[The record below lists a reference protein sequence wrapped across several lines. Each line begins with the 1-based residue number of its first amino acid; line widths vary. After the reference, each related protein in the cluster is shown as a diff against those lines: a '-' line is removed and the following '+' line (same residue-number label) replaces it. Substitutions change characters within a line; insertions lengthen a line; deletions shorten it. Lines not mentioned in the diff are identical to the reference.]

1 MTSST
6 PNECIR
12 EIGTGNGI
20 IIHDIKMWLKR
31 SEPSGSAISKYS
43 LEHQK
48 SKLHKMLI
56 GVAACAIKETAQH
69 ILTSKQSSN
78 IR

>member
-1 MTSST
+1 MTLSA
-6 PNECIR
+6 PNGCKR
-12 EIGTGNGI
+12 EIGIGNGI
-20 IIHDIKMWLKR
+20 IVHDRKMWLKR
-31 SEPSGSAISKYS
+31 SEPSGSATSKYS